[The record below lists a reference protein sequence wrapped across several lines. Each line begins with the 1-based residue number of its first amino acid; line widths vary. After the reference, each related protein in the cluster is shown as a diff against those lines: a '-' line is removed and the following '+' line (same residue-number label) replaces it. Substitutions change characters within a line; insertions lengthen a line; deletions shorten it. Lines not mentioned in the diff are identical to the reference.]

1 MRLKYDCLMYERVF
15 QILKN
20 KIESG
25 LLPAGSSLPSRINLQ
40 REFNTSEKTIRHALA
55 MLEDKGLI
63 QTHQRKRPVVS
74 PNQDWGHYVT
84 KLAVKKIN
92 AEITNDLLKTGV
104 LLSYPIIKSGLNLC
118 RQEDLKIPRKI
129 LDNVKVE
136 NAAEFWRQTKRFV
149 RFFVARNENQLCL
162 CAVDSLGLEEL
173 KPAVDTMEIR
183 TVLYEQLEDFMRILE
198 SGQSPENAYFD
209 DLSGLYGFS
218 CGKEFLID
226 VPSDST
232 LVLGKK
238 QLEKLLKGAEMR
250 YSAVYMDLLG
260 LIAVG
265 RFRPGDKLPTHKELQ
280 KLYNVSVDTTS
291 KAIKIM
297 QEWGVVKTIRGSGI
311 YVEMDLSQ
319 MKKIQIPP
327 HLIAYHVRRY
337 LDSMELLAL
346 TIEGAA
352 VCAAPNITPE
362 EIEAAKDRTDY
373 LWNVDYLYG
382 RSPSILLG
390 IITEHIEIEGLNTIY
405 TLLRR
410 NLRIGRSIPAMVDT
424 VKTAENIQIH
434 TQCVEALDILSKG
447 NHEAFSRK
455 SSRIFQYIYRV
466 VIQECKRLGY
476 YEAAMEVYDGSALWK

>member
-1 MRLKYDCLMYERVF
+1 MYERVF

-40 REFNTSEKTIRHALA
+40 RDFNTSEKTIRHALA
-55 MLEDKGLI
+55 MLEEKGLI

-118 RQEDLKIPRKI
+118 RQEDLEIPRKI
-129 LDNVKVE
+129 LDNVNVE
-136 NAAEFWRQTKRFV
+136 NAIEFWRQTKRFV
-149 RFFVARNENQLCL
+149 RFFIARNENQLCL
-162 CAVDSLGLEEL
+162 CAMDSLGLEEL
-173 KPAVDTMEIR
+173 RPTVDTMEIR
-183 TVLYEQLEDFMRILE
+183 MGLYSQLDEFMRTLE
-198 SGQSPENAYFD
+198 SGGPPENAYFD
-209 DLSGLYGFS
+209 DLSDLYRFS
-218 CGKEFLID
+218 YGKEFLFD

-238 QLEKLLKGAEMR
+238 QLEKLLEGAEMR

-260 LIAVG
+260 LIAIG
-265 RFRPGDKLPTHKELQ
+265 RYQPGDKLPTHKELQ

-311 YVEMDLSQ
+311 YVEMDLSE

-337 LDSMELLAL
+337 LDSLELLAL
-346 TIEGAA
+346 SIEGAS
-352 VCAAPNITPE
+352 VCAASHITPE
-362 EIEAAKDRTDY
+362 EIEAAKAKSDY
-373 LWNVDYLYG
+373 LWNVEYLYG
-382 RSPSILLG
+382 RSPSILLE
-390 IITEHIEIEGLNTIY
+390 IITEHIEIDALDTIY
-405 TLLRR
+405 TLLQR

-424 VKTAENIQIH
+424 VKTAESIWIH
-434 TQCVEALDILSKG
+434 GQCVEALDILSKG
-447 NHEAFSRK
+447 NHEAFARK
-455 SSRIFQYIYRV
+455 SSQIFQYIYRV
-466 VIQECKRLGY
+466 IIQECKKLGY
-476 YEAAMEVYDGSALWK
+476 YESAMEVYDGSALWK